1 MKRFLCLI
9 AFFFTLVIYSQIPVL
24 IKDSIMNNYM
34 ENGFATKNFQPKGK
48 TDSDSL
54 RQGFWEDYK
63 VEKDYEIIAIDG
75 KPKHVMGVYL
85 IYGEGNY
92 TNNIRTGKWKFFV
105 IEDKS
110 LKKILQQEASY
121 KDGYRDGSFTYY
133 FPTGAKAITGTYS
146 IDAVNGECKNFYEN
160 GAVFA
165 LRNYAMGLAN
175 GKQYFYFP
183 NGSVQI
189 ENDVKDGKS
198 NGVYKLFYANGKL
211 MENIVYKMGVEDGMY
226 QYYYDNG
233 QLWIEKEYK
242 MGRLLNVTASFAK
255 NGKKKDKGSLNNG
268 NGTVN
273 YYTED
278 GKIYNTITYKDGIII
293 NETDVIPEPDFR
305 KQ

>member
-1 MKRFLCLI
+1 M
-9 AFFFTLVIYSQIPVL
+9 AFFFTIAIYSQVPVL

-48 TDSDSL
+48 TDSNNL
-54 RQGFWEDYK
+54 KQGFWEDYK
-63 VEKDYEIIAIDG
+63 VEEDFEVVAVDG
-75 KPKHVMGVYL
+75 APKLYGGVYL

-110 LKKILQQEASY
+110 FKKILQQEASY
-121 KDGYRDGSFTYY
+121 KDGYRNGSFTYY
-133 FPTGAKAITGTYS
+133 FPTGTKAIMGTYS
-146 IDAVNGECKNFYEN
+146 IDAVDGECKNFYEN
-160 GAVFA
+160 GALFA

-183 NGSVQI
+183 NGLMKI
-189 ENDVKDGKS
+189 ENDVTDGKS
-198 NGVYKLFYANGKL
+198 NGAYKLFYANGRL
-211 MENIVYKMGVEDGMY
+211 MESINYKTGIEDGIY

-233 QLWIEKEYK
+233 QLWIEKEYN
-242 MGRLLNVTASFAK
+242 MGQLQNVTAIFAK
-255 NGKKKDKGSLNNG
+255 NGKKRDKGTLSNG

-273 YYTED
+273 YYTEE
-278 GKIYNTITYKDGIII
+278 GKIYNTVTYKDGVVV
-293 NETDVIPEPDFR
+293 NESKNMPEPDFR